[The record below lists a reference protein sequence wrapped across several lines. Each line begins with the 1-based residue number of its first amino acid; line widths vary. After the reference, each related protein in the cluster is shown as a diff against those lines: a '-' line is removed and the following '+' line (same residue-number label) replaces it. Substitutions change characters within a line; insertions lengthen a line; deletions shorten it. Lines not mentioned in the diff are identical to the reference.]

1 MECHKGLFHVA
12 HGPSFQLKVARL
24 CDRICDSV
32 RDAILQQDSNATM
45 QLEACAKLGMVTR
58 HGCVTTPKINR

>member
-1 MECHKGLFHVA
+1 MECPKGLFHVA
-12 HGPSFQLKVARL
+12 HGPNFQLKVARL
-24 CDRICDSV
+24 CDRICDVV

-58 HGCVTTPKINR
+58 NGYVTLPKIHR